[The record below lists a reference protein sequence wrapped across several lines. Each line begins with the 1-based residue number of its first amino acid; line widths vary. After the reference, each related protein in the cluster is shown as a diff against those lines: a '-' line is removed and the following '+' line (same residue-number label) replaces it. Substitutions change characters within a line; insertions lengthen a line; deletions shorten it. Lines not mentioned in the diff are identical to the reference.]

1 MKNLLRIIFSLI
13 TAASLFADNFD
24 NQGEVAKYLVDST
37 YYDQFSA
44 EVLGIYVLYDEVPMK
59 IYEDTNK
66 MAQILSRFISL
77 KDNTNTKSDSL
88 LKEFN
93 TIKKTKLYNRF
104 SQKHMNHH
112 TELRDIGW
120 MLADNKKTPKALYNS
135 INQYIERK
143 KDFYARQNNEDG
155 VSFCNDIEKT
165 ILKPMIKVIKKIDSK
180 KIKISEDYNKKQISS
195 LNKKELK
202 LVWNEFKENNLG
214 LIQTYFDANKDKFRV
229 LDSNN
234 RFEISFNESESK
246 KYKYYFLC
254 IKVFGQTW
262 YLELY
267 DDYTSEVHKVSL
279 IKL

>member
-1 MKNLLRIIFSLI
+1 MKNLLIIIFSLI

-66 MAQILSRFISL
+66 MAQMLHQYLRIKQNPNFN
-77 KDNTNTKSDSL
+77 NTFSELQRINL
-88 LKEFN
+88 FN
-93 TIKKTKLYNRF
+93 KF
-104 SQKHMNHH
+104 SQKHFNHH
-112 TELRDIGW
+112 TELRDIDW
-120 MLADNKKTPKALYNS
+120 MLSDDKKTPKALYDS

-143 KDFYARQNNEDG
+143 KNFYVRQNNEDG
-155 VSFCNDIEKT
+155 VAFCNDIEKT
-165 ILKPMIKVIKKIDSK
+165 ILKPLIKVIGNGLNEKD
-180 KIKISEDYNKKQISS
+180 ISS
-195 LNKKELK
+195 LNKNELK
-202 LVWNEFKENNLG
+202 LVWADFKKNNLN

-267 DDYTSEVHKVSL
+267 DDYTSDVHKVSL
-279 IKL
+279 INL